1 MHYSY
6 NSKIFCII
14 SFLIFEIH
22 QYLRNLI
29 KLLEN
34 IYSEISMF
42 GKILV
47 LCLSVL
53 VILITFILL
62 ILYIPE
68 LGTQTSTESE
78 FTKYYPIIIALVI
91 PFILPRNNN
100 KLVSNVNSTRLDLQ
114 FI

>member
-47 LCLSVL
+47 LCLSVF

-68 LGTQTSTESE
+68 LGSE
-78 FTKYYPIIIALVI
+78 ANNSFATYLPILVAFSL